1 MKFLATIFIIICTLT
16 SCGKKSEPEYQVKLN
31 QVKIIL

>member
-1 MKFLATIFIIICTLT
+1 MKLLAITFVIIFTLT
-16 SCGKKSEPEYQVKLN
+16 SCGKKSEPEYQGKLN

>member
-1 MKFLATIFIIICTLT
+1 MKFLFFFCMIFFILT
-16 SCGKKSEPEYQVKLN
+16 NCGKKSEPEYQSKLD